1 MGGEGEMT
9 EDRIGRAAALLAE
22 AHRTGVKLP
31 GLPEADAPTTT
42 EEAWAIQ
49 QAVLH
54 LRGAGIGGF
63 KAAVPPDRPG
73 FGAIMPASG
82 LLASPAALHLKPGE
96 TIGIEAEIAFR
107 VLHDIPQ
114 GASEAELLAAI
125 VAFPAIE
132 LVASRY
138 QDGAPAS
145 QLVKIADN
153 FSNAGFV
160 AGPDAPGWRGLDL
173 SQLHVHLRIG
183 DAVIA
188 DRHGGNPAGDPLVP
202 LRWLA
207 GFLPSVGLQLL
218 AGQVVTTGSCTGM
231 VQALAGQRVT
241 ARFEGLGE
249 VVIDC

>member
-1 MGGEGEMT
+1 MES
-9 EDRIGRAAALLAE
+9 DRIGRAAARLAD
-22 AHRTGVKLP
+22 AHRAGGKLP
-31 GLPEADAPTTT
+31 GLPKADAPTTT
-42 EEAWAIQ
+42 GEAWAIQ
-49 QAVLH
+49 RAVLD
-54 LRGAGIGGF
+54 LRGVAIGGF
-63 KAAVPPDRPG
+63 KAAVPPDQPG
-73 FGAIMPASG
+73 FGAIMPAAG
-82 LLASPAALHLKPGE
+82 LRASPTALHLKPGE

-138 QDGAPAS
+138 QDGAEAS
-145 QLVKIADN
+145 HLVKVADN

-173 SQLHVHLRIG
+173 SRLHVHLRIG

-188 DRHGGNPAGDPLVP
+188 DKHGGNPAGDPLVP
-202 LRWLA
+202 LRWVV

-218 AGQVVTTGSCTGM
+218 KGQVVTTGSCTGM
-231 VQALAGQRVT
+231 VPALAGQRVT